1 MYGRKVVLLS
11 LLVFCTATFSQSP
24 VSKDSLPEHGDAYA
38 GYWFVSSDAGFSG
51 SSSGSNNGW
60 NVGVDFKAFKWVSV
74 AGEFGMGFGKV
85 TNATSKTFTGLL
97 GPRVFLPI
105 PGTPRLTPFAEF
117 MCGGTHV
124 SIGSSAD
131 SRPSVSSLTALV
143 GGGAD
148 YRILMHVSWRGQL
161 GYLYNQ
167 NITLINDEVQN
178 IANPPVWHLQFST
191 GPVLRF

>member
-1 MYGRKVVLLS
+1 LLS
-11 LLVFCTATFSQSP
+11 LLVFCTSAFSQAP
-24 VSKDSLPEHGDAYA
+24 VSKDLLPEHGDAYA

-51 SSSGSNNGW
+51 TSSGSNNGW
-60 NVGVDFKAFKWVSV
+60 NAGVDFKVFKWVSV
-74 AGEFGMGFGKV
+74 AAEFGMGFGRV
-85 TNATSKTFTGLL
+85 TNASSKTFTGLL

-117 MCGGTHV
+117 MGGGTHV
-124 SIGSSAD
+124 GIGISAD
-131 SRPSVSSLTALV
+131 SRPSASSLTALV

-148 YRILMHVSWRGQL
+148 YRILMHHAWRGQL

-178 IANPPVWHLQFST
+178 VPNPPVWHLQFST
-191 GPVLRF
+191 GPVFRF